1 MEKIIITTKKAKNQD
16 GNCFIKIL
24 KNVANIC
31 YSYYDGKYSIDEP
44 KKSTFNKFS
53 FIEYLKNIKVQK
65 KYIKEVEEL

>member
-1 MEKIIITTKKAKNQD
+1 MEKIIITTKKTKNQN

-24 KNVANIC
+24 KSGTNIC

-53 FIEYLKNIKVQK
+53 FIEYLKNIKVPK

>member
-1 MEKIIITTKKAKNQD
+1 MEKIIITTKKTKNQD

-24 KNVANIC
+24 KSGANIY

-53 FIEYLKNIKVQK
+53 FIEYLKNIKVPK